1 MVTQQPGHPPGLL
14 LHGRMPPGPSTE
26 KKGAL
31 AFGLSMVVY
40 AVSVILIAG
49 SEPLS
54 EALLYGLLVVLISCP
69 FWIGI
74 PFFILPKS
82 TQQEWK
88 KAVMFEATG
97 QHTKAL
103 KIAQRYAQPGL
114 IAAYRSHYRLDHVQP
129 PALVASMSP
138 QVLVAQPQIQ
148 SIPQPVVHI
157 HNTNQPQGPTVVHIQ
172 DSVVTDTTFGK
183 DGSI

>member
-1 MVTQQPGHPPGLL
+1 
-14 LHGRMPPGPSTE
+14 
-26 KKGAL
+26 
-31 AFGLSMVVY
+31 MVVY
-40 AVSVILIAG
+40 AVSFLLIVSGEDLIA
-49 SEPLS
+49 
-54 EALLYGLLVVLISCP
+54 ALWYGFILALFSSSI
-69 FWIGI
+69 WIGI
-74 PFFILPKS
+74 FFFMLPKS
-82 TQQEWK
+82 TENEWK
-88 KAVMFEATG
+88 KAVMFEANG
-97 QHTKAL
+97 RHKKAL

-129 PALVASMSP
+129 PALAASMSP

-148 SIPQPVVHI
+148 AIPQPVVHI